1 MTSFD
6 QQLSGHRCRLL
17 LPTGK
22 YVIAE
27 VHRPGAYRRYST
39 PVDRAVGGVGGV
51 GGVIAPLQASAA
63 GVCFLLISVVL

>member
-6 QQLSGHRCRLL
+6 QQLSSHRCRLL

-39 PVDRAVGGVGGV
+39 PVDGDEGVGGW
-51 GGVIAPLQASAA
+51 GVIAPLQASAV
-63 GVCFLLISVVL
+63 GVIFLLISVVL